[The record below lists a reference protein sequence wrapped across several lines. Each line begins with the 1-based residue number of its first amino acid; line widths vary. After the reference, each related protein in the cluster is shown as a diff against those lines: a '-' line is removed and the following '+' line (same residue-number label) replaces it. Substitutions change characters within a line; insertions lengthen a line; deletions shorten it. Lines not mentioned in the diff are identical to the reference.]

1 MEYLR
6 EQPIVSLADGEMDTF
21 IADVFTPRPAFDE
34 IARFSDA
41 WSTKA
46 AEKMQE
52 AMVRKNCAVTWV
64 QLVIDQHGLLVFLR
78 VAKPL
83 HLGNVKTASKVILR
97 CLPDKQR
104 LAAERSLRP
113 LDEVDRDRIA
123 SWQTVA
129 SLRPAGTKRPRES
142 DEEEEYQSLAKRAKL
157 AESTAK
163 PAAALLAE
171 YYDGSSREEEEVMA
185 PRLML
190 TNGSEQPPAPNAF
203 DPASVWEYRVKCE
216 GVIIVAEVGERPER
230 LAFRRCHHEPR
241 RQLLLQS
248 KVQEEYVSPG
258 MSQVVRVAMR
268 LAEDGSM
275 PGPGEHGRKSEFIK
289 RCAAALRVLDPSK
302 ETDLKK
308 LGAQDQALIR
318 QALGGDISTPYEGCL
333 SEECLG
339 EETIWET
346 SNNASPG
353 EPFAPM
359 SRCARCKY
367 PKAFGRSVNGL
378 RDILLPTRTR
388 RRNYDGFCGGTFLRL
403 AMSG

>member
-1 MEYLR
+1 
-6 EQPIVSLADGEMDTF
+6 
-21 IADVFTPRPAFDE
+21 
-34 IARFSDA
+34 
-41 WSTKA
+41 
-46 AEKMQE
+46 
-52 AMVRKNCAVTWV
+52 
-64 QLVIDQHGLLVFLR
+64 
-78 VAKPL
+78 
-83 HLGNVKTASKVILR
+83 
-97 CLPDKQR
+97 
-104 LAAERSLRP
+104 
-113 LDEVDRDRIA
+113 
-123 SWQTVA
+123 
-129 SLRPAGTKRPRES
+129 
-142 DEEEEYQSLAKRAKL
+142 
-157 AESTAK
+157 
-163 PAAALLAE
+163 
-171 YYDGSSREEEEVMA
+171 MA

-203 DPASVWEYRVKCE
+203 DLTSVWEYRVKCE

-275 PGPGEHGRKSEFIK
+275 PGPGEHGRRSEFIK

-318 QALGGDISTPYEGCL
+318 QALGGDISAPCEGCL
-333 SEECLG
+333 GADCLG

-346 SNNASPG
+346 SNFALPG

-359 SRCARCKY
+359 SPCSRCQY
-367 PKAFGRSVNGL
+367 PKTFGRSVNSVD
-378 RDILLPTRTR
+378 DILRPTMERRT
-388 RRNYDGFCGGTFLRL
+388 NYDGFCGGTTL
-403 AMSG
+403 AMAD